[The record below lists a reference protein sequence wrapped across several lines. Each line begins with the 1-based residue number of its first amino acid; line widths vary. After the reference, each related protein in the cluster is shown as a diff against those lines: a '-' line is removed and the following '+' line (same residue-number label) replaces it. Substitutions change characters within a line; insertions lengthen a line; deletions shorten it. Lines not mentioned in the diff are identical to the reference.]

1 MDALGGTFSAA
12 SITKWGIQL
21 AGFDDKLPPPSIG
34 VTILI
39 PSNKAWLKLFWDE
52 KLFVPVLTTIKD
64 KLVAIMSY
72 HISLT
77 PLSPDEI
84 RSSTKDAPKEA
95 PSVFGLLMGRN
106 EPIIYWNDLDVGLD
120 KMLFKSQHKSQ
131 ISGANAL
138 HVREICGSY
147 VYVVDRVLTPAPG
160 LGNVPKVEIPAGFD
174 MSALGGGDGGGG
186 GGGGG
191 GGEEEEVPPSDPL
204 VLQEGEGG
212 GETSPDNNNSNI
224 RCDKTWIDVA
234 KENNLSL
241 LSTVLGQGDVATLL
255 PPPGSD
261 YAILAPVDAA
271 FFTLLSQLGISI
283 SDALGLKSKL
293 AGLLL
298 YHALPGRQINL
309 AEETRTEVPTALG
322 QATNDEAGYTVNLE
336 KGEDSSSSSSSMH
349 PILRG
354 MFPDNIAKISKEIE
368 VCGSKMYIIDAVLVP
383 GTSVDDLPEI
393 TSFNAP
399 GSGGGNTA
407 DAVPSPSPSSL
418 EEGHGNGGGVFGKIL
433 KIEATSVGG
442 RYTNCTA
449 LALKSSP
456 TPTPATA
463 TSTDIDGSK
472 YMFAGVG
479 VTDEQGS
486 SIIDCRLVRWWEF
499 NDCGAAERVYL
510 IISGDSDS
518 DNSTSS
524 TSSSTCV
531 DSWSGLPLPFTMLSV
546 RAPVVVGTDTDTD
559 TDTDNDTSAVVPVI
573 LSPVVTLASVVSRRS
588 NNNADVDSNDDDE
601 NTTISSGEML
611 ASMMGMT
618 VEESSQGFS
627 VKVANSQLI
636 VTITAGAAA
645 VCGLSN
651 NNNNV
656 NATITQCHA
665 AVFEALAQDMSGG
678 NDGEGD
684 GEGVTILDDASYVG
698 SLLNGA
704 LSVVVAAD
712 NGDSDSITTTSS
724 QESKAVIDLASVPIS
739 IMNAFTLQVLRAQLE
754 RGPDSIPQMTE
765 LVAKVAA
772 VGQSSLAPAVRKLAR
787 GEMAGSEF
795 EEMFSQKNLAA
806 LISEFA
812 PAV

>member
-1 MDALGGTFSAA
+1 
-12 SITKWGIQL
+12 
-21 AGFDDKLPPPSIG
+21 
-34 VTILI
+34 
-39 PSNKAWLKLFWDE
+39 
-52 KLFVPVLTTIKD
+52 
-64 KLVAIMSY
+64 
-72 HISLT
+72 
-77 PLSPDEI
+77 
-84 RSSTKDAPKEA
+84 
-95 PSVFGLLMGRN
+95 MGRN

-120 KMLFKSQHKSQ
+120 KMLFKSQHKTQ

-138 HVREICGSY
+138 DVREICGSY

-186 GGGGG
+186 GG
-191 GGEEEEVPPSDPL
+191 EEEEEEQVQPTNPP

-212 GETSPDNNNSNI
+212 GETSPDNNNNI
-224 RCDKTWIDVA
+224 PCDKTWIDVA

-322 QATNDEAGYTVNLE
+322 QATNDEAGYTVGLE
-336 KGEDSSSSSSSMH
+336 KDEDADFSSMY

-354 MFPDNIAKISKEIE
+354 KFPDNIAKISKEIE
-368 VCGSKMYIIDAVLVP
+368 VCGSKVYIVDAVLVP
-383 GTSVDDLPEI
+383 GTSVDNLPEI

-399 GSGGGNTA
+399 GTGSGNT
-407 DAVPSPSPSSL
+407 DVVPQSSPGDSDR
-418 EEGHGNGGGVFGKIL
+418 GGVFGKTL

-442 RYTNCTA
+442 RYANCTA
-449 LALKSSP
+449 IALKSSP
-456 TPTPATA
+456 TPASATDRSNN
-463 TSTDIDGSK
+463 T
-472 YMFAGVG
+472 FAGVG

-486 SIIDCRLVRWWEF
+486 SIVDCRLVRWWEF
-499 NDCGAAERVYL
+499 NDCSAAEKVYL
-510 IISGDSDS
+510 AISDDSDI
-518 DNSTSS
+518 T
-524 TSSSTCV
+524 TTCV

-546 RAPVVVGTDTDTD
+546 RAPVVVGTGTGT
-559 TDTDNDTSAVVPVI
+559 TTVVPVI
-573 LSPVVTLASVVSRRS
+573 LSPVVTLANIVSPSS
-588 NNNADVDSNDDDE
+588 NNTGDDDNV
-601 NTTISSGEML
+601 NTPISSGEML

-651 NNNNV
+651 TGMNT
-656 NATITQCHA
+656 TIAQCHA
-665 AVFEALAQDMSGG
+665 AVFEALAQDVSGG
-678 NDGEGD
+678 DD
-684 GEGVTILDDASYVG
+684 GEGVTRLDDASYVG
-698 SLLNGA
+698 RLLNGA
-704 LSVVVAAD
+704 LSVLLAND
-712 NGDSDSITTTSS
+712 GDSNSITITSS
-724 QESKAVIDLASVPIS
+724 EESKAVIDLASVPIS
-739 IMNAFTLQVLRAQLE
+739 IMNAFTLQVLQAQLE
-754 RGPDSIPQMTE
+754 QGPDSIPQMTE

-795 EEMFSQKNLAA
+795 EEMFSQENMAA

-812 PAV
+812 PVV